1 MNNVTDELQSQAKQI
16 LERAA
21 KAAKSR
27 GVEATIIVEMNTAV
41 DGILGAGD
49 QVKADLIAVATHGRG
64 GLGRLVLGSVA
75 DGVVRRSADIPC
87 LVIRASEAESN
98 G

>member
-1 MNNVTDELQSQAKQI
+1 MNNVTDELQDQAKQI

-21 KAAKSR
+21 REAKSR

-41 DGILGAGD
+41 DGILAAGD
-49 QVKADLIAVATHGRG
+49 QVKADLIAVATHGRS

-87 LVIRASEAESN
+87 LVIRATEAE
-98 G
+98 